1 MPWRWFW
8 DLNVNLT
15 YFDLDSSVPTSE
27 LNRATVTMAMG
38 PSRLVGPPSRR
49 RRWEFPSTA
58 ISWKILSVESL
69 SPSLGFG
76 SFLLLQMRGGWELFW
91 LENDSN
97 DIYSLVDFYCS
108 WSSMRSD
115 HTFSWPCKAIRYASG
130 NSTLQGPVPV
140 PVGRRVQARLWN
152 SYSTIWG
159 WCLTPVSGNKRGWVT
174 AVMALAL
181 SNHPNVSHLQS
192 RHWDSFHRRRA
203 CASSGNCAVAERNDQ
218 VAAEEEVGW
227 CTEKS
232 WYLQSWEN
240 QQLHQKWHER
250 PM

>member
-1 MPWRWFW
+1 MPWRWVW
-8 DLNVNLT
+8 DLNVNLA

-27 LNRATVTMAMG
+27 LNRATVTMAMR
-38 PSRLVGPPSRR
+38 PSRLVGPPSQR

-58 ISWKILSVESL
+58 ISWKILSVESFI
-69 SPSLGFG
+69 SISWIWF
-76 SFLLLQMRGGWELFW
+76 FLLLQMRGGWELFW

-97 DIYSLVDFYCS
+97 DIPLLTFG
-108 WSSMRSD
+108 WSSLRSD

-159 WCLTPVSGNKRGWVT
+159 WCLTPVSGNKRGWVI
-174 AVMALAL
+174 AVMALGL
-181 SNHPNVSHLQS
+181 SNHPNISHLQS
-192 RHWDSFHRRRA
+192 RHWDSFHRRMA

-218 VAAEEEVGW
+218 VGAEEEVGW
-227 CTEKS
+227 CTEQS

-240 QQLHQKWHER
+240 QQLQKKWHER